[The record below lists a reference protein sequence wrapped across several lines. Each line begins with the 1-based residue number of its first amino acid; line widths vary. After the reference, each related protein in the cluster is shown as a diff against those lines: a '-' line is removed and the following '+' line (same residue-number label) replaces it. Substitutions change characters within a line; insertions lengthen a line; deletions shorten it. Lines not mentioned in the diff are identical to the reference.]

1 MAQLAAD
8 KKIVDAAKQMKADL
22 EKKHAENRMTLLEMS
37 ILMVRFP
44 FPLHREFLL
53 FTLAGRV
60 VAPRCFDSKLAS
72 QQEMQV
78 ELTIGSEKQQLPEA
92 KQVYQDSLSYF
103 VSAFDAEKRRIV
115 TEEYDPS
122 AGLQRAI
129 TGNCG
134 CCCVNDVV

>member
-53 FTLAGRV
+53 FV
-60 VAPRCFDSKLAS
+60 VSIPNLPHNKKCRSSLPSVLRNSNFLKPSKYTKIHYPIS
-72 QQEMQV
+72 
-78 ELTIGSEKQQLPEA
+78 
-92 KQVYQDSLSYF
+92 
-103 VSAFDAEKRRIV
+103 
-115 TEEYDPS
+115 
-122 AGLQRAI
+122 
-129 TGNCG
+129 
-134 CCCVNDVV
+134 